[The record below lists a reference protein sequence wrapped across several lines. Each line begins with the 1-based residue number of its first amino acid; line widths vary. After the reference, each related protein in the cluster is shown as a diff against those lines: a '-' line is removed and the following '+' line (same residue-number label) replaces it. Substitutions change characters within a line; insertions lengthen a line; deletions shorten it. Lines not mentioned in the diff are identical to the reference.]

1 MAAEQITSPVHA
13 RKLQKLGLKAQDTAE
28 LFFEDVRV
36 PSSALVGK
44 ANAGFYQLMEQ
55 LPQERLMIAVH
66 SIATCEAVFEAT
78 REWVKQRK
86 AFGRR
91 VADLQTVQVGLPS
104 LWCHHSLPAQAC

>member
-1 MAAEQITSPVHA
+1 MTTPWHP

-28 LFFEDVRV
+28 LFFEDMRV
-36 PSSALVGK
+36 PSSALLGR

-91 VADLQTVQVGLPS
+91 VADLQTVQVGLLFTLVSTSSPS
-104 LWCHHSLPAQAC
+104 TSSPR